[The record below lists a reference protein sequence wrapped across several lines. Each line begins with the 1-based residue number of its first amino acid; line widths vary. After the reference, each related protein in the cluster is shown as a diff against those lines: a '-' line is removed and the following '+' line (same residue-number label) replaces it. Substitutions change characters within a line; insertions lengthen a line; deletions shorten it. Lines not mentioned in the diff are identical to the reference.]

1 MTDKTP
7 LEIVNEIGEDDFPD
21 WGPKPEP
28 AGVIESVGPALVV
41 EPEGGRP
48 SRFWPRTRVLFRWHV
63 MDRLRYL
70 GLWPRRPHPS
80 HYGKL
85 PSGTIWGD
93 LWRRPSPRPGA

>member
-1 MTDKTP
+1 VDDKTM

-21 WGPKPEP
+21 WGPKPDP
-28 AGVIESVGPALVV
+28 AGVIEWLDNPRFFERPGILKTRL
-41 EPEGGRP
+41 GRL
-48 SRFWPRTRVLFRWHV
+48 RVLFRWYV

-93 LWRRPSPRPGA
+93 LWRRASR